1 MIDTSKPL
9 RTSRVEVSRFTSD
22 TEPSNGTEWMN
33 TKAFSPGL
41 ARMSSKIFSSV
52 LYRESTPASPRGEP
66 MVIGMKP
73 PDGWNRL
80 RKRPGLAARSAGT
93 RTKRALG
100 LGPRHA
106 VAARQPS
113 HDGRTDRPGHRLVGG
128 NVHPEPEHL
137 GAARPPRW
145 GHAVLGRHLLLR
157 RDHQVVL
164 GRGAQPAG
172 ERHLRTPVRPA
183 GSAPPARSARSAR
196 RSAASRRSPWWRIR

>member
-52 LYRESTPASPRGEP
+52 LYSESTPASPRGEP

-73 PDGWNRL
+73 PDGCEYRQ
-80 RKRPGLAARSAGT
+80 RMRAGLTPRSA
-93 RTKRALG
+93 RVLR
-100 LGPRHA
+100 LGPGHS
-106 VAARQPS
+106 VAARHPP
-113 HDGRTDRPGHRLVGG
+113 HNGRTDRPGHGPVRRD
-128 NVHPEPEHL
+128 VHPQPEPLRAVGPGRRSEPVAL
-137 GAARPPRW
+137 
-145 GHAVLGRHLLLR
+145 VLGRYLLLR

-172 ERHLRTPVRPA
+172 EGQLRHPGHLRIPARPA
-183 GSAPPARSARSAR
+183 GSAPPARSARLATR
-196 RSAASRRSPWWRIR
+196 YRAGRASP

>member
-52 LYRESTPASPRGEP
+52 LYSESTPASPRGEP

-73 PDGWNRL
+73 PDGCEYRQRMRTGL
-80 RKRPGLAARSAGT
+80 TPRPARA
-93 RTKRALG
+93 RTARTLCLCPG
-100 LGPRHA
+100 HA
-106 VAARQPS
+106 VTARHPA
-113 HDGRTDRPGHRLVGG
+113 HDGRAYRPGHRPVRGD
-128 NVHPEPEHL
+128 VHPQPEDL
-137 GAARPPRW
+137 RPAGPVRRR
-145 GHAVLGRHLLLR
+145 HFVFGRHLLLR

-196 RSAASRRSPWWRIR
+196 RSAASRR